1 MRKLHHSRI
10 KLFILGAVIVSS
22 FLFISYPY
30 LLKQMGRFLIFEQ
43 SARKADVIVVLNG
56 RDTERSLAAVDLY
69 NNGYAKLIVMARGE
83 KESGYDEFWK
93 RVGRGFDRRIFFQRA
108 IEAMGIPEN
117 SFSLIGGGVTST
129 YEEAIVTKTF
139 VKENGYKSILLVTS
153 KSHSKRAY
161 FTFQSVL
168 NKKENEIKITI
179 IPSSYDNFDPDSWW
193 KKEEHAKL
201 VFDEYV
207 RLIYFVLAFRIS
219 PLNIISSK

>member
-108 IEAMGIPEN
+108 IEVMGIPEN

-129 YEEAIVTKTF
+129 YEEAKVTKAF
-139 VKENGYKSILLVTS
+139 LGENGYKSILLITS
-153 KSHSKRAY
+153 KWHSKRAY
-161 FTFQSVL
+161 LTFHSVL
-168 NKKENEIKITI
+168 NRKDGIEITI
-179 IPSSYDNFDPDSWW
+179 VPSKYDTFNPEAWW
-193 KKEEHAKL
+193 KKEDDAES
-201 VFDEYV
+201 VFREYV
-207 RLIYFVLAFRIS
+207 RLIYYVVTFRIS
-219 PLNIISSK
+219 PLDIIS